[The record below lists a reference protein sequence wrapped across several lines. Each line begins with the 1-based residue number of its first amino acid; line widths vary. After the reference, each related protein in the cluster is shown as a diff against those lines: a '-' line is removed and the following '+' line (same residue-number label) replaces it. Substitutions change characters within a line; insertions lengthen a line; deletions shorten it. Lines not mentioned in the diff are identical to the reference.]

1 MDQSDVKAWLKNV
14 PFLVETKQRVEGT
27 AGSTRHD
34 VLTSF
39 SAFIPNSAGK
49 YKERAALTIQAINQ
63 AFPALQSLADSLNV
77 KPLQVEDIATL
88 SSDEEVADAATRL
101 KVLLDKYGSDKA
113 NLHNY
118 HHLYGLALRDSTGVK
133 NILEIGLGTNNTDV
147 VSNMGREGKPGA
159 SLRAFR
165 DFCPNA
171 LVFGADIDER
181 ILFEEDRIQTFY
193 VDQTDPKSFDVLLD
207 NLPGDFDLIIDDGL
221 HSPHANITS
230 LEFGLKKVKKN
241 GWVVIEDIYRD
252 AISIWQVVA
261 ALLPKETYE
270 SHLFDAE
277 GGLVFAVK
285 RLK

>member
-1 MDQSDVKAWLKNV
+1 MDKTDVKDWLRNV

-34 VLTSF
+34 VLTAF
-39 SAFIPNSAGK
+39 TAFIPNSAGK
-49 YKERAALTIQAINQ
+49 YKERAALTMQAINQ
-63 AFPALQSLADSLNV
+63 VFPALESLAAAVNV
-77 KPLQVEDIATL
+77 QPLQVEDIAEL
-88 SSDEEVADAATRL
+88 SSDDEVRDSAENL
-101 KVLLDKYGSDKA
+101 KVLLDKYGSDKS

-118 HHLYGLALRDSTGVK
+118 HHIYGLALRDSDNVK

-165 DFCPNA
+165 DYCPNA
-171 LVFGADIDER
+171 QVFGADIDER
-181 ILFEEDRIQTFY
+181 ILFEEDRIKTFY
-193 VDQTDPKSFDVLLD
+193 VDQTDPKSFDNLLD
-207 NLPGDFDLIIDDGL
+207 RIPGEFDLIIDDGL
-221 HSPHANITS
+221 HSPHANIHS
-230 LEFGLKKVKKN
+230 LEFGLKKVGTN

-252 AISIWQVVA
+252 AMDIWQVVA
-261 ALLPKETYE
+261 ALLPKDTYE
-270 SHLFDAE
+270 SHLFDAD